1 MDELC
6 LMQANHSIQFIFP
19 GIWSEVANWPGK
31 VSRGFQEILLSLIK
45 RERWRRR
52 DLCFFCPDFGPEFCE
67 NMVFCT
73 VTAIV

>member
-45 RERWRRR
+45 REMEEKRSV
-52 DLCFFCPDFGPEFCE
+52 LFLS
-67 NMVFCT
+67 
-73 VTAIV
+73 